1 MGREGGFTFPNSG
14 NKVVQSL
21 KARVFTRDVTHDT
34 PLLNIK
40 VMVKIFR
47 GDRTRFGSVKKG
59 EVTKL
64 STSVRVSIRREK
76 IPPLAIIQR
85 RRGTLWYRVTWIHTS
100 TWSTEIRHMCG
111 GRRRGRVRRYITFI
125 LREGEIQLFLF

>member
-1 MGREGGFTFPNSG
+1 MQNCKLILTIEFVHQLARFMGREGGFTFPNSG
-14 NKVVQSL
+14 NKVVQNL
-21 KARVFTRDVTHDT
+21 KARVFTRDVTHGT

-47 GDRTRFGSVKKG
+47 GDRTRFGSVKRG

-64 STSVRVSIRREK
+64 STSVRVSNRREK
-76 IPPLAIIQR
+76 IPPLAIIQK

-100 TWSTEIRHMCG
+100 T
-111 GRRRGRVRRYITFI
+111 
-125 LREGEIQLFLF
+125 